1 MLLIRKPTPEMIR
14 AFLEQQ
20 RNLAFSYR
28 EVGRSA
34 SVPPAGYTTDHTRVM
49 LGEGYETF
57 TAACRALRH
66 WQHFRLGWIDA
77 WPADTPLQEGQVV
90 AVLARC
96 TCTWWLNA
104 CRIIYVIDDEHRF
117 GFAYGTLPDHVAS
130 GEERFLVEM
139 DQAGIVWY
147 DILAFSR
154 PRHILARLGYLF
166 MRQVQRRFAADS
178 ASAMRTAL
186 RTESESD
193 EDQTTIS

>member
-20 RNLAFSYR
+20 RYLDFSYR
-28 EVGRSA
+28 EVGHSA
-34 SVPPAGYTTDHTRVM
+34 SAPPAGYTTDHTRVK
-49 LGEGYETF
+49 LGQGYEVHSN
-57 TAACRALRH
+57 AKMALRN
-66 WQHFRLGWIDA
+66 WQHFRLGWVDA
-77 WPADTPLQEGQVV
+77 WPADTPIQKGQVV

-104 CRIIYVIDDEHRF
+104 CRIVYVIDDEHRF

-139 DQAGIVWY
+139 DQAGTVWY

-154 PRHILARLGYLF
+154 PRHILARLGYPF
-166 MRQVQRRFAADS
+166 MRRVQRRFAAHS
-178 ASAMRTAL
+178 AAAMRTAV
-186 RTESESD
+186 RVKSESG